1 MVYVLISDFSP
12 LSYTSTQFWSS
23 NKKKKKMQI
32 PSIGFDT
39 LIGSGF
45 EIDELEDDLGRRKF
59 LSQFHFLS

>member
-1 MVYVLISDFSP
+1 MFLFQTSLLYLILQLSFGVL
-12 LSYTSTQFWSS
+12 T
-23 NKKKKKMQI
+23 KKKKKMQI